1 MTSAVRTSLSRPGAT
16 LNVLRWVPENDKG
29 APITPK
35 GVVQIVHG
43 MVEYANR
50 YAKFAE
56 YLVSQGY
63 AVVAHDHRGHGM
75 TKTDA
80 GIPGYF
86 ADYGGWNLIL
96 EDLHAVRQYVDA
108 EFPGSK
114 HYILGHSMGSLL
126 TRNYIA
132 KYGEGLTGVII
143 MGTVSWPGAKGDA
156 GMKVANLLAKIRP
169 TAPGKLLNTLTFAD
183 YNKGFERRTKFDW
196 LTRDHKVVDAYIADD
211 KCGFVPT
218 NAFFR
223 DLLVGTHYANSSEAY
238 EKAPDELPLF
248 VVSGAVD
255 PAGGAACVTE
265 VVGKYL
271 NAGKKDVRF
280 KVYPDGRHEI
290 LNELNKEEVYSD
302 IVAWLESR

>member
-1 MTSAVRTSLSRPGAT
+1 M
-16 LNVLRWVPENDKG
+16 NVLRWAPENDKG

-43 MVEYANR
+43 MAEYANR
-50 YAKFAE
+50 YAHFAE

-63 AVVAHDHRGHGM
+63 AVVAHDHRGHGL

-80 GIPGYF
+80 GIQGFF

-96 EDLHAVRQYVDA
+96 EDLHAVRQLVDK
-108 EFPGSK
+108 EFAGSK
-114 HYILGHSMGSLL
+114 HFILGHSMGSLL

-132 KYGEGLTGVII
+132 KYGEGLAGAII
-143 MGTVSWPGAKGDA
+143 MGTVPWPGAKGDA
-156 GMKVANLLAKIRP
+156 GMKIAQLLAKFRP
-169 TAPGKLLNTLTFAD
+169 TAPGKLLNTLSFAD
-183 YNKGFERRTKFDW
+183 FNKGFEHRTNFDW
-196 LTRDHKVVDAYIADD
+196 LSRDHKVVDAYIADD

-223 DLLVGTHYANSSEAY
+223 DLLVGTHYVNTSEAY
-238 EKAPDELPLF
+238 EKVPDELPLF

-255 PAGGAACVTE
+255 PAGGTACVTE

-271 NAGKKDVRF
+271 NAGKTDVRF
-280 KVYPDGRHEI
+280 KVYPDARHEI
-290 LNELNKEEVYSD
+290 LNELNKDEVYAD
-302 IVAWLESR
+302 IAAWLEAH